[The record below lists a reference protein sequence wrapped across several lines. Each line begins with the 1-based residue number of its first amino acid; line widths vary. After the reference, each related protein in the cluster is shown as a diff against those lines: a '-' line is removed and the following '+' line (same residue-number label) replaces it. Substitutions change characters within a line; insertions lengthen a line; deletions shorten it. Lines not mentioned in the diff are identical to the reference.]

1 MEKKAY
7 EVPELS
13 LIGQANEI
21 VMGPSDGIADM
32 PNEGAPDFEFEQD

>member
-1 MEKKAY
+1 MDKRTY

-13 LIGQANEI
+13 LIGEANEI
-21 VMGPSDGIADM
+21 VMGLSIGVADM